1 MTKSKSSTV
10 TRDILYLTIDTFL
23 DVVVKKNSPLGWY
36 LSRVVSDNSYLPGDS
51 NENALCLSSTGN
63 VFVTRWVIPLV
74 TIPLLDFVMIFSCR
88 NTLLFIILE
97 TVLRHFCQ
105 AVGIDYQDTMVNWTP
120 IPEDCMEQLKPFQ
133 HAFKEA
139 IDTNKFLPSTPKAF
153 VKDDKLSEDVKTAIT
168 NAMPYYL
175 KFKERS
181 FKFRS

>member
-1 MTKSKSSTV
+1 MTKSKSSMV

-36 LSRVVSDNSYLPGDS
+36 LSRMVSDNRYLPGDS
-51 NENALCLSSTGN
+51 NENALCISSTGN

-74 TIPLLDFVMIFSCR
+74 TIPLLGFVMIFSCR

-120 IPEDCMEQLKPFQ
+120 IPEDCMEQLRIYPGLLPIGNRPQTNFYHLHPKPLLKMINCLKMW
-133 HAFKEA
+133 KE
-139 IDTNKFLPSTPKAF
+139 P
-153 VKDDKLSEDVKTAIT
+153 
-168 NAMPYYL
+168 
-175 KFKERS
+175 
-181 FKFRS
+181 